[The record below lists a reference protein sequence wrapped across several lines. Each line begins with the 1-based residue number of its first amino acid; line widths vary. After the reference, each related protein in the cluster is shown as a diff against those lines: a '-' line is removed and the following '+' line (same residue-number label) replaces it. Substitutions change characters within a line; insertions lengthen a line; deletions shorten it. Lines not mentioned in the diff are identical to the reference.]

1 MDKIVPARSRT
12 DNLAADG
19 FERTQKLVVGTNHS
33 QAQGR
38 ARALVSTLR
47 KLGRRP
53 CSRQALADEL
63 IEGEYRLPVAV
74 YDSGKD
80 ADAAGTAHIRQGR
93 QDPQRTSRQVR
104 RQWAGQGGF
113 DRSRTP
119 GETVSSRLAFPTLE
133 SPQSDFAESVLE

>member
-33 QAQGR
+33 QPQGR

-47 KLGRRP
+47 KLRRRP

-104 RQWAGQGGF
+104 RQWAGQGVGF
-113 DRSRTP
+113 DRSRTA
-119 GETVSSRLAFPTLE
+119 GKRCRL
-133 SPQSDFAESVLE
+133 V